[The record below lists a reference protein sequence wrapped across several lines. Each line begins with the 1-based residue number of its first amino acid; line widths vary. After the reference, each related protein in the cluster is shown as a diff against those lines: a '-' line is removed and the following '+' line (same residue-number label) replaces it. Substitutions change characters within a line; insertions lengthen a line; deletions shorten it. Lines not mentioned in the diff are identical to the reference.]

1 MPVMVNVGDL
11 ASQMHIDKHRFY
23 EWAQRD
29 DDPLPL
35 RTINGMKRSSVMV
48 VDEWLEWFER
58 NSKQFK
64 EVER

>member
-11 ASQMHIDKHRFY
+11 ASQMHIDKHNFY
-23 EWAQRD
+23 EWARRD

-35 RTINGMKRSSVMV
+35 RTMNGMKRSSVMV
-48 VDEWLEWFER
+48 VDEWLDWFER
-58 NSKQFK
+58 NSKMFK